1 MRNFVYILI
10 LLAYIQCYSQK
21 NKKPLYDV
29 NKVSIQLNEL
39 RNSTLVSSSDKFLL
53 FRGENNFSIWSAKN
67 QRKLYDFF
75 MDASEIKAIL
85 TPNSKDII
93 FFLKKNNNE
102 SIFTGKLEIK
112 SGLYK
117 EKEIKNKDFD
127 PLNFKAKFKT
137 NNEID
142 RLHIYANNSLW
153 SFHIEN
159 LTVEKSLSLQ
169 KNLEDNYI
177 DFLFVNENHICF
189 KIESDI
195 KQRYSVSQLKPSEWK
210 LDSIMLLD
218 KTSKKLSKI
227 KLQENVIGAY
237 AHTENKVIVDYKTKI
252 STLNV
257 YNLEEQ
263 EYPKKENER
272 IYKTFKEEGKTL
284 LLLGDLDLDQAK
296 KSKEDSLQKEYEKH
310 GKGLSFDMYL
320 HNTEQ
325 WPYNLLRVDKID
337 IQNQYING
345 KVNLPFH
352 FYWDPCDNYFMTDY
366 SVVYNKMNGI
376 FSYYPEINTSQ
387 RWNLDYTRES
397 LSIREG
403 LTVSDKGDFT
413 FFGNEGLTVL
423 NVANENGV
431 KQIEANLILK
441 NKFFLRNQ
449 NVLSVYLKKENKKNL
464 ILIEIKNDEG
474 VLLWKSELIDS
485 KIKEEVN
492 INTYI
497 NQDETK
503 AFISIS
509 PLFYDENNKV
519 YSYVLDLEKQDI
531 SKNKYNHGFLISKDF
546 SFSINFFND
555 TFFIYNNNSK
565 DEQTIENSDF
575 LTVLDNNDILYKENN
590 EEDFILSGTVSEKGI
605 EKKTEYSFPTTKSFN
620 LKLAPFHY
628 QNAKKLIFGANKNQ
642 LFTWKLDEKKPLKK
656 ITLNYDNAVYLTSSN
671 KQLFIYYDNG
681 FIDILDLETFNIVST
696 FTIHTKNENTYKA
709 FFNKDLQFFIPKE
722 IIREYHF
729 VKGFETFPLL
739 SYELFLNRPD
749 IILSNLG
756 YTDGETLEI
765 YKKAYLKRLKNSGYS
780 EQTDYLSIVKPKISL
795 KNREAIS
802 SITTTKTLQLDLET
816 SGDIDS
822 TFIYINGVPI
832 IKDKISKKDFIKS
845 VALGNGLNKI
855 TIIGSNK
862 KGIKSEPISFETT
875 FDTFEKP
882 KIYYIGVGVSKYLDE
897 SMNLKFADK
906 DVRSISE
913 KLSAKFKGRIQIDT
927 LTNTNATKE
936 NILKLKAILNKTTI
950 NDVVIISFSGHGLVN
965 DKNDFFFATHNID
978 FNNPVL
984 NGLSFEDIQDLIKD
998 IPARKRL
1005 LLIDACHSGELDND
1019 EIITT
1024 ENTSENVTSY
1034 IPEGAKGAIAVTRKS
1049 GFKTSFEVMKSLFYD
1064 TDRGNGAFVISAAG
1078 GKEFAYESK
1087 DWGNGVFTYSFL
1099 KAIEELTLDKYNNKQ
1114 PITISMIKDY
1124 IYRNVIELTNNQQ
1137 KPTSRSD
1144 NIEWDWILID

>member
-546 SFSINFFND
+546 SFSTNFFND